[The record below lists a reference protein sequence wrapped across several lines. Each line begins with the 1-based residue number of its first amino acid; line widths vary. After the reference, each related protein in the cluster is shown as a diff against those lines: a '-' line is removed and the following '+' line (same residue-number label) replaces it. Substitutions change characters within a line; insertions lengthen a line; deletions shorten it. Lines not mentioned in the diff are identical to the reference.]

1 MQIRT
6 KGWLVSMTTLA
17 AIVLVGAMTWWA
29 HAEVQ
34 DASRQRRQT
43 TEVAQALRDL
53 QLVSFE
59 YMLHRLERSSAQ
71 EGLVWRR
78 LSALLP
84 QLDFTEDS
92 EAAGLT
98 DDLRVRLES
107 THRVFGEFKAASNQ
121 RAADPEVQRRF
132 EAQLASQL
140 LLMQQDNQ
148 TDASLLT
155 RHAADRIEAA
165 QNRMLWVIVGGLAL
179 FALTTAGGAWVI
191 HRDALGPVARLE
203 QATREIAAGNW
214 TFRLPVDR
222 VDEIGQLSRHF
233 NAMTH
238 ALRES
243 FHQIEHSNQELSSL
257 NRELESFSYSV
268 SHDLR
273 APLRSMDGFSLA
285 LLEDYG
291 DRLDDEAR
299 DYLQRIRAASQR
311 MGRLIDDLL
320 GLSRVTRAELN
331 LRPVDLSALGR
342 EIAETLAQQQPQ
354 RKVRWEIE
362 DGIVV
367 LADRALMQVALQ
379 NLLENAW
386 KFTGKT
392 DEPLIRLGARQR
404 DGQLEIQVADNG
416 AGFDMAYSSRLFGAF
431 QRLHHEGEF
440 PGTGIGLATVQ
451 RILRRHGGEVGVDAA
466 PGQGASFRFTLRG
479 VEDEQ
484 RRPQGH
490 PAG

>member
-6 KGWLVSMTTLA
+6 KGWLVTVTTLA

-29 HAEVQ
+29 HEEVQ

-43 TEVAQALRDL
+43 SDVAQALRDL

-59 YMLHRLERSSAQ
+59 FMLHRLDRSSAQ
-71 EGLVWRR
+71 EGLVWQR
-78 LSALLP
+78 LSMLLP

-92 EAAGLT
+92 EAAELADG
-98 DDLRVRLES
+98 LRVRLES
-107 THRVFGEFKAASNQ
+107 THRLFGEFQAASHE
-121 RAADPEVQRRF
+121 RVADAQVQRRF

-155 RHAADRIEAA
+155 RHAAERIEAA
-165 QNRMLWVIVGGLAL
+165 QNRMLWVIVGGLLL

-191 HRDALGPVARLE
+191 QRDALGPVARLE

-222 VDEIGQLSRHF
+222 QDEIGQLSRHF

-291 DRLDDEAR
+291 DRLDDEGR
-299 DYLQRIRAASQR
+299 DYLKRIRAASQR

-331 LRPVDLSALGR
+331 LRPVDLSAMAR
-342 EIAETLAQQQPQ
+342 EIADTLAQQQPQ
-354 RKVRWEIE
+354 RNVRWEIAE
-362 DGIVV
+362 GIVAQ
-367 LADRALMQVALQ
+367 ADRALMQVALQ

-392 DEPLIRLGARQR
+392 EQAVIRLGARQR
-404 DGQLEIQVADNG
+404 DGQLEIHVADNG
-416 AGFDMAYSSRLFGAF
+416 AGFDMTYSSRLFGAF

-451 RILRRHGGEVGVDAA
+451 RVLRRHGGEVWVEAEPDR
-466 PGQGASFRFTLRG
+466 GATFHFTIKG

-484 RRPQGH
+484 RRTEGH

>member
-1 MQIRT
+1 MRIRT
-6 KGWLVSMTTLA
+6 KGWLVSATTLA

-34 DASRQRRQT
+34 DASRQRQQT

-59 YMLHRLERSSAQ
+59 YMLHRLDRSSVQ
-71 EGLVWRR
+71 EALVWKR
-78 LSALLP
+78 LSGLLP
-84 QLDFTEDS
+84 QLDFSEDS
-92 EAAGLT
+92 EAAGVAEN
-98 DDLRVRLES
+98 LRNRLES
-107 THRVFGEFKAASNQ
+107 THRLFGEFQAASNQ
-121 RAADPEVQRRF
+121 RASDLEVQRRF
-132 EAQLASQL
+132 EAQLSNQL

-148 TDASLLT
+148 TDASLLA
-155 RHAADRIEAA
+155 RHAAERIEAA
-165 QNRMLWVIVGGLAL
+165 QSQMLWVIVGGLVL
-179 FALTTAGGAWVI
+179 FGLTTAGGAWVI
-191 HRDALGPVARLE
+191 QRDALGPVSRLE

-214 TFRLPVDR
+214 GFRLPTDR

-233 NAMTH
+233 NAMTQ

-291 DRLDDEAR
+291 ERLDDEGR

-331 LRPVDLSALGR
+331 LRPVDLSAMAH
-342 EIAETLAQQQPQ
+342 EISESLARQQPQ
-354 RKVRWEIE
+354 RVVHWDIE
-362 DGIVV
+362 DGITVQG
-367 LADRALMQVALQ
+367 DRALLQVAMQ

-386 KFTGKT
+386 KFTGRT
-392 DEPLIRLGARQR
+392 EHAAIRVGADQH
-404 DGQLEIQVADNG
+404 DGHRVIHVGDNG
-416 AGFDMAYSSRLFGAF
+416 AGFDMAYSNRLFGAF

-451 RILRRHGGEVGVDAA
+451 RILRRHGGEIWVDAE
-466 PGQGASFRFTLRG
+466 PGKGATFHFTLKG
-479 VEDEQ
+479 VEDEP
-484 RRPQGH
+484 RRQQDH

>member
-1 MQIRT
+1 
-6 KGWLVSMTTLA
+6 
-17 AIVLVGAMTWWA
+17 
-29 HAEVQ
+29 
-34 DASRQRRQT
+34 
-43 TEVAQALRDL
+43 
-53 QLVSFE
+53 
-59 YMLHRLERSSAQ
+59 
-71 EGLVWRR
+71 
-78 LSALLP
+78 
-84 QLDFTEDS
+84 
-92 EAAGLT
+92 
-98 DDLRVRLES
+98 VRLES
-107 THRVFGEFKAASNQ
+107 THRLFGEFQAASNQ
-121 RAADPEVQRRF
+121 QASDPEVQRRF

-155 RHAADRIEAA
+155 RHAAERIEAA
-165 QNRMLWVIVGGLAL
+165 QNRMLLVIVGGLVL
-179 FALTTAGGAWVI
+179 IALTTAGGAWLI
-191 HRDALGPVARLE
+191 RRDVLQPVARLE
-203 QATREIAAGNW
+203 QATREIASGNW

-222 VDEIGQLSRHF
+222 ADEIGQLSRHF
-233 NAMTH
+233 NAMTR

-257 NRELESFSYSV
+257 NRELEAFSYSV

-291 DRLDDEAR
+291 ERLDDEGR

-331 LRPVDLSALGR
+331 LRPVDLSAMAR
-342 EIAETLAQQQPQ
+342 EIADTLDRQQPG

-367 LADRALMQVALQ
+367 QADRALLHVALQ

-392 DEPLIRLGARQR
+392 DSPVIRVGAKLKES
-404 DGQLEIQVADNG
+404 QLEVVVADNG

-431 QRLHHEGEF
+431 QRLHHEAEF

-451 RILRRHGGEVGVDAA
+451 RILRRHGGEIWVDAA
-466 PGQGASFRFTLRG
+466 QGRGASFHFTLKG

-484 RRPQGH
+484 RRAQGH

>member
-1 MQIRT
+1 
-6 KGWLVSMTTLA
+6 
-17 AIVLVGAMTWWA
+17 
-29 HAEVQ
+29 
-34 DASRQRRQT
+34 
-43 TEVAQALRDL
+43 
-53 QLVSFE
+53 
-59 YMLHRLERSSAQ
+59 
-71 EGLVWRR
+71 
-78 LSALLP
+78 
-84 QLDFTEDS
+84 
-92 EAAGLT
+92 
-98 DDLRVRLES
+98 
-107 THRVFGEFKAASNQ
+107 
-121 RAADPEVQRRF
+121 
-132 EAQLASQL
+132 
-140 LLMQQDNQ
+140 
-148 TDASLLT
+148 
-155 RHAADRIEAA
+155 
-165 QNRMLWVIVGGLAL
+165 
-179 FALTTAGGAWVI
+179 VI

-331 LRPVDLSALGR
+331 LRPVDLSALAR
-342 EIAETLAQQQPQ
+342 EIAGTLAQQQPE

-392 DEPLIRLGARQR
+392 DEPVIRLGARQH
-404 DGQLEIQVADNG
+404 DGQLEVQVTDNG

-451 RILRRHGGEVGVDAA
+451 RILRRHGGEVWVDAA
-466 PGQGASFRFTLRG
+466 PGRGASFRFTLKG

-484 RRPQGH
+484 RRAQGH

>member
-6 KGWLVSMTTLA
+6 KGWLVTATTLA
-17 AIVLVGAMTWWA
+17 AIVLVGAMTWRA
-29 HAEVQ
+29 HEEVQ

-43 TEVAQALRDL
+43 SELAQALRDL

-59 YMLHRLERSSAQ
+59 YMLHRLDRSSMQ
-71 EGLVWRR
+71 EGLVWQR
-78 LSALLP
+78 LSVLLP
-84 QLDFTEDS
+84 QLDFTEDA
-92 EAAGLT
+92 EAASLAE
-98 DDLRVRLES
+98 DLRLRLES
-107 THRVFGEFKAASNQ
+107 THRLFGEFQAASNQ

-148 TDASLLT
+148 TDASQLI
-155 RHAADRIEAA
+155 RNAAERIEAA
-165 QNRMLWVIVGGLAL
+165 QNRMLWVVVGGLAL
-179 FALTTAGGAWVI
+179 FTLATAGGAWLI
-191 HRDALGPVARLE
+191 QRDALRPLARLE

-233 NAMTH
+233 NAMTR

-243 FHQIEHSNQELSSL
+243 FHQIERSNQELSSL

-291 DRLDDEAR
+291 ERLDDEGR

-331 LRPVDLSALGR
+331 LRPVDLSAMAR
-342 EIAETLAQQQPQ
+342 EIADTLARQQPE
-354 RKVRWEIE
+354 RAVRWEIE
-362 DGIVV
+362 EGI
-367 LADRALMQVALQ
+367 AAQGDRALLQVAMQ

-386 KFTGKT
+386 KFTGRT
-392 DEPLIRLGARQR
+392 EQPVIRVSAQPK
-404 DGQLEIQVADNG
+404 DGLVEIQVADNG
-416 AGFDMAYSSRLFGAF
+416 AGFDMAYSNRLFGAF

-451 RILRRHGGEVGVDAA
+451 RILRRHGGEIWVDAA
-466 PGQGASFRFTLRG
+466 PGRGATFHFTLKG
-479 VEDEQ
+479 VDDEQ
-484 RRPQGH
+484 RRAQGH

>member
-6 KGWLVSMTTLA
+6 KGWLVSVTTLA

-71 EGLVWRR
+71 EGLVWQR

-84 QLDFTEDS
+84 KLDFTEDS
-92 EAAGLT
+92 EAADLT
-98 DDLRVRLES
+98 DDLRIRLES
-107 THRVFGEFKAASNQ
+107 THHLFGEFQAASNQ

-148 TDASLLT
+148 TDASLLN

-191 HRDALGPVARLE
+191 QRDALRPVSRLE

-214 TFRLPVDR
+214 TFRLPVER

-291 DRLDDEAR
+291 DRLDDEGR

-320 GLSRVTRAELN
+320 SLSRVTRAELN
-331 LRPVDLSALGR
+331 LRPVDLSAMAH
-342 EIAETLAQQQPQ
+342 EIAESLAQQQPQ

-362 DGIVV
+362 EGIVV
-367 LADRALMQVALQ
+367 QADRALMQVALQ

-392 DEPLIRLGARQR
+392 AEAVIRLGSRQS
-404 DGQLEIQVADNG
+404 DGQREISVSDNG

-451 RILRRHGGEVGVDAA
+451 RVLRRHGGEVWVEAA
-466 PGQGASFRFTLRG
+466 PDRGATFHFTLKG

-484 RRPQGH
+484 RRAQGH

>member
-6 KGWLVSMTTLA
+6 KGWLVSVTTLA

-78 LSALLP
+78 LSTLLP

-92 EAAGLT
+92 EAADLT

-107 THRVFGEFKAASNQ
+107 THRVFGEFEAASNQ

-148 TDASLLT
+148 TDAWLLN

-331 LRPVDLSALGR
+331 LRPVDLSALAR
-342 EIAETLAQQQPQ
+342 EIAGTLAQQQPE

-392 DEPLIRLGARQR
+392 DEPVIRLGARQH
-404 DGQLEIQVADNG
+404 DGQLEVQVTDNG

-451 RILRRHGGEVGVDAA
+451 RILRRHGGEVWVDAA
-466 PGQGASFRFTLRG
+466 PGRGASFRFTLKG

-484 RRPQGH
+484 RRAQGH

>member
-6 KGWLVSMTTLA
+6 KGWLVSATTLA
-17 AIVLVGAMTWWA
+17 AIMLVGAMTWWA
-29 HAEVQ
+29 HQEVQ

-59 YMLHRLERSSAQ
+59 YMLHRLERSSVQ

-78 LSALLP
+78 LSTLLP

-92 EAAGLT
+92 EASGLA
-98 DDLRVRLES
+98 DGLRVRLES
-107 THRVFGEFKAASNQ
+107 THRLFGEFQAASNQ

-148 TDASLLT
+148 TDASLLA
-155 RHAADRIEAA
+155 RHAAERIEAA
-165 QNRMLWVIVGGLAL
+165 QNRMLLVIVGGLVL
-179 FALTTAGGAWVI
+179 FALTTAGGAWLI
-191 HRDALGPVARLE
+191 QRDALGPVTRLE

-214 TFRLPVDR
+214 TFRLPVER
-222 VDEIGQLSRHF
+222 ADEIGELSRHF
-233 NAMTH
+233 NAMTR

-243 FHQIEHSNQELSSL
+243 FHQIEHSNQELSAL

-291 DRLDDEAR
+291 ERLDDEGR

-320 GLSRVTRAELN
+320 GLARVTRAELN
-331 LRPVDLSALGR
+331 LRPVDLSAMAH
-342 EIAETLAQQQPQ
+342 EIADTLARQQPQ
-354 RKVRWEIE
+354 RQVQWQID
-362 DGIVV
+362 DGIKVQ
-367 LADRALMQVALQ
+367 ADRALLQVALQ

-386 KFTGKT
+386 KFTAKT
-392 DEPLIRLGARQR
+392 DEAAIRVGAEQR
-404 DGQLEIQVADNG
+404 DGQRVIHVGDNG

-451 RILRRHGGEVGVDAA
+451 RILRRHGGEIWVDAA
-466 PGQGASFRFTLRG
+466 PGKGATFHFTLKG

-484 RRPQGH
+484 RRAQGH

>member
-6 KGWLVSMTTLA
+6 KGWLVSATTLA
-17 AIVLVGAMTWWA
+17 AIVLIGAMTWWA
-29 HAEVQ
+29 HEEVQ

-59 YMLHRLERSSAQ
+59 YMLHRLDRSSQQ

-84 QLDFTEDS
+84 LLDFTEDT
-92 EAAGLT
+92 EAAGLA

-107 THRVFGEFKAASNQ
+107 THRLFGEFQAASNQ
-121 RAADPEVQRRF
+121 RSSDPEVQRRF

-155 RHAADRIEAA
+155 RHAAERIEAA
-165 QNRMLWVIVGGLAL
+165 QNRMLLVIVGGLGL
-179 FALTTAGGAWVI
+179 LALTTAGGAWVI
-191 HRDALGPVARLE
+191 RRDVLQPVARLE

-222 VDEIGQLSRHF
+222 ADEIGQLSRHF
-233 NAMTH
+233 NAMTR

-257 NRELESFSYSV
+257 NRELEAFSYSV

-291 DRLDDEAR
+291 DRLDDEGR

-331 LRPVDLSALGR
+331 LRPVDLSAMAR
-342 EIAETLAQQQPQ
+342 EIADTLDRQQPG
-354 RKVRWEIE
+354 RKVLWEIE
-362 DGIVV
+362 DGILVQ
-367 LADRALMQVALQ
+367 ADRALLHVALQ

-392 DEPLIRLGARQR
+392 ESPVIRVSARPNEN
-404 DGQLEIQVADNG
+404 QLEVVVADNG

-431 QRLHHEGEF
+431 QRLHHEAEF

-451 RILRRHGGEVGVDAA
+451 RILRRHGGEIWVDAA
-466 PGQGASFRFTLRG
+466 QGRGASFHFTLKG

-484 RRPQGH
+484 RRAQGH